1 MNSISPNES
10 SFQQAISHAQ
20 QGHDL
25 TEEQTSDLIDAML
38 QGAAD
43 EQQVAD
49 LLLALKA
56 KGEAV
61 SELVGAARAMR
72 RHMTRIPHHHA
83 LLLDTCGTGGS
94 GSNKFNVSTAS
105 AFVAAGAG
113 IKVAKHGNRA
123 ASGKSGSADVLE
135 SAGVY
140 LNLTP
145 SQVAQCIDVV
155 GLGFLFAVNH
165 HGAMRH
171 AIGPRKELQFR
182 TVFNLLGPLT
192 NPAGAENQVLGVFDR
207 AWVRPMAE
215 VLKKLGS
222 QRVLVVHSEDG
233 LDEISIAAPTR
244 VAELVNGEIS
254 EYEIRPED
262 FGMKSQT
269 WAGLTVQDS
278 KESLT
283 LVKAALSGEHDLASQ
298 FVTLNAGAAIYVGGG
313 SQTLSGG
320 IALAEDVIASGAATE
335 KLRFLVEFSQ
345 QLGALSS

>member
-1 MNSISPNES
+1 M
-10 SFQQAISHAQ
+10 
-20 QGHDL
+20 
-25 TEEQTSDLIDAML
+25 
-38 QGAAD
+38 
-43 EQQVAD
+43 
-49 LLLALKA
+49 
-56 KGEAV
+56 
-61 SELVGAARAMR
+61 
-72 RHMTRIPHHHA
+72 
-83 LLLDTCGTGGS
+83 
-94 GSNKFNVSTAS
+94 
-105 AFVAAGAG
+105 
-113 IKVAKHGNRA
+113 
-123 ASGKSGSADVLE
+123 E
-135 SAGVY
+135 SAGVD

-145 SQVAQCIDVV
+145 TQVAQCIDVV

-254 EYEIRPED
+254 EYDIRPED
-262 FGMKSQT
+262 FGMKAQT

-278 KESLT
+278 RESLT
-283 LVKAALSGEHDLASQ
+283 LVKAALSGEHALASQ

-313 SQTLSGG
+313 SQTLKGG

-335 KLRFLVEFSQ
+335 KLRLAATMSASARSAK
-345 QLGALSS
+345 ALDQP